1 MVNCSREDIIGTARI
16 EDIGNTGRD
25 LPARDGACDLRPLGT
40 RSGRPGRGSARPACS
55 RRRVWN
61 RRRDSSCRR
70 ARRPHGR
77 AVGLDLNP
85 EMLAAARASSPPAIE
100 WYEGSVV
107 SLPFPDGA
115 FDVVLCQ
122 QGLQFF
128 PDRAVALGEMRRVL
142 GPGGRLAVSVW
153 RSIDHQPGYQPLE
166 RALAKRVGPEKAALP
181 PFGFGDR
188 ASLRAAVSGAGFQ
201 NVRVRAEVKTV
212 RFASAEH
219 MVRALVGGAPT
230 MLAAFAQQGETVL
243 ATIVDEVTKELADYV
258 DDEGLGFPAV
268 SHIATALR

>member
-1 MVNCSREDIIGTARI
+1 LAQPGLEISGTPGEIYQREMVPAIFARWAA
-16 EDIGNTGRD
+16 D
-25 LPARDGACDLRPLGT
+25 LVDLAGV
-40 RSGRPGRGSARPACS
+40 RPGQRVLDVACGTGAVT
-55 RRRVWN
+55 RVAAE
-61 RRRDSSCRR
+61 RVG
-70 ARRPHGR
+70 PTGR

-85 EMLAAARASSPPAIE
+85 DMLGAARVSSPPAIE
-100 WYEGSVV
+100 WYEGSAV

-153 RSIDHQPGYQPLE
+153 RSIEHQPGYQPLE
-166 RALAKRVGPEKAALP
+166 RALAKRVSPEKAALP

-188 ASLRAAVSGAGFQ
+188 ASLRAVVSGAGFQ

-212 RFASAEH
+212 RFASAEN

-230 MLAAFAQQGETVL
+230 MLAAFAQQGETAL
-243 ATIVDEVTKELADYV
+243 AAIVDEVTKELADYV